1 MESFKYW
8 RERIGNFKSAAT
20 DRIAGPIAKG
30 ATAAGDAYAAALNWR
45 DNSELSK
52 WLTDH
57 LSNQHPTIA
66 SKAMDAEYLRS
77 HIGGSWHRLY
87 DGGHTLSGSWKAISE
102 ALPDIDSLDRIS
114 IWANEY
120 WKDLI
125 TTRGMPIILLDHAAS
140 VSEYFKHFD
149 CVNVAELIGGDV
161 CGISIYCNWND
172 SSKLVASAAATD
184 CSSIAYANIIAP
196 LVSFIALGRAYFL
209 LKRSEQENLQSLI
222 SPALRGLSRSGSSI
236 LLITVVP
243 GGLLLHLSCGIVVS
257 LAHNYAWD
265 TLRENRE
272 AILGMLVA
280 RLRAAQE
287 GLQEFQLRLLTVRS
301 PSPSTI

>member
-1 MESFKYW
+1 
-8 RERIGNFKSAAT
+8 
-20 DRIAGPIAKG
+20 
-30 ATAAGDAYAAALNWR
+30 
-45 DNSELSK
+45 
-52 WLTDH
+52 
-57 LSNQHPTIA
+57 
-66 SKAMDAEYLRS
+66 
-77 HIGGSWHRLY
+77 
-87 DGGHTLSGSWKAISE
+87 
-102 ALPDIDSLDRIS
+102 
-114 IWANEY
+114 
-120 WKDLI
+120 
-125 TTRGMPIILLDHAAS
+125 
-140 VSEYFKHFD
+140 
-149 CVNVAELIGGDV
+149 
-161 CGISIYCNWND
+161 
-172 SSKLVASAAATD
+172 
-184 CSSIAYANIIAP
+184 SIAYANIIAP

-287 GLQEFQLRLLTVRS
+287 ELQEFQLRLLTVRS
-301 PSPSTI
+301 PSP